1 MAMNREMKRML
12 QKQGEVGADGQPVRK
27 QRQAQ
32 RAPAP
37 KKAGTQE
44 KDARLFSRQG
54 IREVRAELR
63 KVVWPTR
70 AETINYSIITL
81 VTLVLVTTLI
91 FSIDWV
97 FSKGVLFLFQR

>member
-12 QKQGEVGADGQPVRK
+12 QRQGEVGADGEPVRQK
-27 QRQAQ
+27 RQAP

-37 KKAGTQE
+37 KKTGAD

-54 IREVRAELR
+54 VREVRAELR

-91 FSIDWV
+91 FCIDWV
-97 FSKGVLFLFQR
+97 FSKGVLFLFER